1 MVTAGIARK
10 PGMSRDDLVKTN
22 AGIVR
27 SVGEQI
33 RRVAPKAIVVV
44 VSNPLDVMCYVAMRA
59 TGFPRERVIGMAGV
73 LDTARYRMFLAEAMQ
88 VSVEDIQAM
97 VLGGH
102 GDTMVPLVSYT
113 TVSGIPVSQL
123 IDQAKLD
130 AIVDR
135 TRNGGAEIVAFL
147 KTGSAYYAPSAA
159 AVQMVEAIALDKK
172 RILPCS
178 AWLQGE
184 YGLKDVFC
192 GVPCKLGRRGLE
204 QIIDIKL
211 TDEERAALT
220 ASAEAVRAD
229 PEGGGRVKAAGDEPH
244 RHVLGHVGRQEG
256 GHGGHR
262 ADPGGLPDHPRAGQ
276 SPGLHRPRPDQSL
289 RRDAPRHGRR
299 ALGGPAGAPRG
310 GRSSTSWPPPS
321 SRCAARRRGRWR
333 MRPGAQPQ
341 VSTLASRTI
350 RWGGAL
356 LLVFIIFHILH
367 FTTGTVHPDFVE
379 LDPYHNVDHGVPQS
393 LGRAVLSRR
402 HGGARASTS
411 ITACGAAGGASGV
424 SPPSPTH
431 SGAGWRSC
439 SADSSGSGSR

>member
-22 AGIVR
+22 AEIVR

-33 RRVAPKAIVVV
+33 RRVAPQGIVVV

-123 IDQAKLD
+123 IDKARLD

-184 YGLKDVFC
+184 YGLTDVFC
-192 GVPCKLGRRGLE
+192 GVPCKVGRKGLE
-204 QIIDIKL
+204 QIVDITL
-211 TDEERAALT
+211 TKEERAALT
-220 ASAEAVRAD
+220 ASAEAVRATQK
-229 PEGGGRVKAAGDEPH
+229 V
-244 RHVLGHVGRQEG
+244 V
-256 GHGGHR
+256 
-262 ADPGGLPDHPRAGQ
+262 
-276 SPGLHRPRPDQSL
+276 
-289 RRDAPRHGRR
+289 DA
-299 ALGGPAGAPRG
+299 
-310 GRSSTSWPPPS
+310 
-321 SRCAARRRGRWR
+321 
-333 MRPGAQPQ
+333 
-341 VSTLASRTI
+341 
-350 RWGGAL
+350 
-356 LLVFIIFHILH
+356 
-367 FTTGTVHPDFVE
+367 
-379 LDPYHNVDHGVPQS
+379 
-393 LGRAVLSRR
+393 
-402 HGGARASTS
+402 
-411 ITACGAAGGASGV
+411 
-424 SPPSPTH
+424 
-431 SGAGWRSC
+431 
-439 SADSSGSGSR
+439 